1 MPGRFIIFV
10 QNIEKQIAAL
20 KRQFTTITFDL
31 WGIFIFKKYHWK
43 EHLKNYFTCTKSS
56 SKFRSYACRSISIM
70 VDQILNIRD
79 SDWAGEK
86 TTFYTFP
93 MITQQWLYYKSSIFD
108 HGSQILQKHHLISTK
123 RREID
128 REIFLSWSW
137 IQKQL
142 IIPATTTTKRW
153 LSIRETLS
161 KVTTVHRASYRMNHT
176 VWLNKNYIFSPEV
189 YIYVW
194 RYNLYHIKVYKSIFK
209 KWIFLCLLPD
219 EKISW
224 ITQAI
229 SQAIN
234 SSSYQLPFSSTT
246 SLKLISR

>member
-31 WGIFIFKKYHWK
+31 WGMNLHFKI
-43 EHLKNYFTCTKSS
+43 YFTCTKSS

-108 HGSQILQKHHLISTK
+108 HGSQILQKHDLISLE

-153 LSIRETLS
+153 LSFRESLS
-161 KVTTVHRASYRMNHT
+161 KVTTFHRASYKMNHT
-176 VWLNKNYIFSPEV
+176 
-189 YIYVW
+189 
-194 RYNLYHIKVYKSIFK
+194 
-209 KWIFLCLLPD
+209 
-219 EKISW
+219 
-224 ITQAI
+224 
-229 SQAIN
+229 
-234 SSSYQLPFSSTT
+234 
-246 SLKLISR
+246 